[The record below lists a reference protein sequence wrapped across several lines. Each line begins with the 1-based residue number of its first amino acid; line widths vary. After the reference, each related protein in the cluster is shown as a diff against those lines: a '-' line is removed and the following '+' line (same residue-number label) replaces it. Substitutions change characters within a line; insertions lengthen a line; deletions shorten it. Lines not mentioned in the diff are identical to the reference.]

1 MKASVGEGL
10 VDEPQVVEEFEGAGL
25 ESFSS

>member
-1 MKASVGEGL
+1 VKAFVCQDF
-10 VDEPQVVEEFEGAGL
+10 VDEPEVVEEFEGAGL